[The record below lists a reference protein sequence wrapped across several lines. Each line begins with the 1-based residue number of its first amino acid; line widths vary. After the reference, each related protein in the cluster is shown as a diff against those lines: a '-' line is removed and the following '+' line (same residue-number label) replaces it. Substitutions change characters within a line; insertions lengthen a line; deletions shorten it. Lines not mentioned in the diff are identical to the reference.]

1 MKRVLAKNVR
11 VLTGAV
17 VAVAAVAVVAVGAR
31 SRIIVAKSGYSV
43 GEAGC
48 FLNDGMLRASPTVK
62 PLKHR

>member
-17 VAVAAVAVVAVGAR
+17 VVAVAVVAVGAR
-31 SRIIVAKSGYSV
+31 SRIIAAKSGYSV

-62 PLKHR
+62 PLRH